1 MKLKKYLYKKVE
13 STNNVALRL
22 IKRGNQR
29 GIILTDQQT
38 KGKGQRKNKWISIKG
53 NLFLS
58 VFFEISKKIS
68 LSKIINL
75 NLKIIKKI
83 IYKKI
88 NTLIQI
94 KKPNDIL
101 INRKKV
107 CGILQET
114 IFKQNRKYLIV
125 GIGINLMRNPVIKNY
140 PTTNLTD
147 LLNKKVSKKKIEND
161 LKKLFELKL
170 AKLYKLKK

>member
-13 STNNVALRL
+13 STNKVAIRL
-22 IKRGNQR
+22 IKQGNQR

-38 KGKGQRKNKWISIKG
+38 KGKGQRKNNWISIKG

-68 LSKIINL
+68 LSKITNF

-88 NTLIQI
+88 NALILI

-101 INRKKV
+101 INKKKV

-125 GIGINLMRNPVIKNY
+125 GIGINVCSSPKIN
-140 PTTNLTD
+140 NLS
-147 LLNKKVSKKKIEND
+147 LIHI
-161 LKKLFELKL
+161 
-170 AKLYKLKK
+170 

>member
-22 IKRGNQR
+22 IKQGNQR

-83 IYKKI
+83 IFKKI
-88 NTLIQI
+88 NSLILI

-101 INRKKV
+101 INKKKV
-107 CGILQET
+107 CGILQEI
-114 IFKQNRKYLIV
+114 IFREGRKYLIV
-125 GIGINLMRNPVIKNY
+125 GIGINISSSPIINNY
-140 PTTNLTD
+140 PTTF
-147 LLNKKVSKKKIEND
+147 LNKYTN
-161 LKKLFELKL
+161 KKLNRLKL
-170 AKLYKLKK
+170 LKEIKLVYEKNLHSFGV

>member
-1 MKLKKYLYKKVE
+1 MRLKKYIFKKVE
-13 STNNVALRL
+13 STNNVAVRL
-22 IKRGNQR
+22 IKQGNER

-88 NTLIQI
+88 NTLILI

-101 INRKKV
+101 INKKKV

-114 IFKQNRKYLIV
+114 IFKQNKKYLIV
-125 GIGINLMRNPVIKNY
+125 GIGINVSRSPKINNY
-140 PTTNLTD
+140 PTTFLNNHS
-147 LLNKKVSKKKIEND
+147 NKKLNRLQLFREF
-161 LKKLFELKL
+161 KL
-170 AKLYKLKK
+170 LYEKNLHLFGV

>member
-22 IKRGNQR
+22 IKQGNQR

-68 LSKIINL
+68 LSKILNL

-88 NTLIQI
+88 NTLILI

-101 INRKKV
+101 INKKKV

-114 IFKQNRKYLIV
+114 IFMQNRKYLIV
-125 GIGINLMRNPVIKNY
+125 GIGINVSSSPKINNY
-140 PTTNLTD
+140 QTTFLNNYT
-147 LLNKKVSKKKIEND
+147 NKK
-161 LKKLFELKL
+161 LKRLELFKEIKL
-170 AKLYKLKK
+170 LYEKNLHLFGV

>member
-13 STNNVALRL
+13 STNNVAIRL
-22 IKRGNQR
+22 IKQRNQR

-38 KGKGQRKNKWISIKG
+38 KGKGQRKNNWISMRG

-58 VFFEISKKIS
+58 VFFEINKKKP
-68 LSKIINL
+68 LSTIVNL

-83 IYKKI
+83 INKKI
-88 NTLIQI
+88 NSLIQI

-101 INRKKV
+101 INKKKV

-114 IFKQNRKYLIV
+114 IFMQNRKYLIV
-125 GIGINLMRNPVIKNY
+125 GIGINVSNSPKINNY
-140 PTTNLTD
+140 PTTFLNNYT
-147 LLNKKVSKKKIEND
+147 NKKLNRLELFKEI
-161 LKKLFELKL
+161 KL
-170 AKLYKLKK
+170 LYEKNLRSFGV